1 MRVQETDFNMPLTLN
16 PEPSASS
23 LHLWMD
29 KPAPRYTSYPPAP
42 FFHDGVG
49 EAEYAAS
56 LLRVQAD
63 DPVSLYLHIPFC
75 AEMCLFCGCHTYIT
89 KREDRIKDYVDAI
102 IREMELVA
110 AKAPQKLRMSHL
122 HFGGGTPNA
131 IPAEDLH
138 YLFVAMH
145 RIFDFSACR
154 EFAIEVDPRTLQREQ
169 VQVMADA
176 GVTRISL
183 GVQDF
188 NLEVQ
193 KLVNRVQPY
202 DLVAQVCDWLREAG
216 IMRINFDLM
225 YGLPAQTAES
235 VAITARQA
243 VSLQPDRFAL
253 FSYAHVPHMK
263 PHQKALNDRGIA
275 GDQERLLMERAAR
288 DVLSEAGYEGIGMD
302 HFAKPDDNL
311 AIAQREKRMRRNFQ
325 GYTDDEALTLVALGA
340 SAIGF
345 NKDGFVQN
353 QKETRAY
360 QAAIAEGHLPIVR
373 GYQLT
378 AEDRVRS
385 AIIEQ
390 LMCYF
395 TCDVEAVCVQH
406 QWRADFF
413 APEIEALQVFEEAG
427 LVSREGYTITLT
439 SPYRQ
444 AIRSVAHVFD
454 AHAPK
459 GNVTYSRVA

>member
-1 MRVQETDFNMPLTLN
+1 MNNPTQESFR
-16 PEPSASS
+16 
-23 LHLWMD
+23 LWME
-29 KPAPRYTSYPPAP
+29 KPAPRYTSYPTAP

-49 EAEYAAS
+49 ETHYAAT
-56 LLRVQAD
+56 LGRLEAN
-63 DPVSLYLHIPFC
+63 DPISLYVHIPFC

-89 KREDRIKDYVDAI
+89 NREDRILDYTKAL
-102 IREMELVA
+102 IREMEMVA
-110 AKAPQKLRMSHL
+110 SFAPQKLRMSHL

-131 IPAEDLH
+131 MSASTMEH
-138 YLFVAMH
+138 LFKAMH
-145 RIFDFSACR
+145 RLFDFSACG
-154 EFAIEVDPRTLQREQ
+154 EFAMEIDPRTLNQDQ
-169 VQVMADA
+169 VKVMADS
-176 GVTRISL
+176 GITRVSL

-202 DLVAQVCDWLREAG
+202 DRVAEVCDWLRKAG
-216 IMRINFDLM
+216 LERINFDLM

-235 VAITARQA
+235 VALTARQA
-243 VSLQPDRFAL
+243 VGLGPDRFAL

-263 PHQKALNDRGIA
+263 PHQKALADKGIA

-288 DVLSEAGYEGIGMD
+288 DVLTEAGYESIGID
-302 HFAKPDDNL
+302 HFAKPADGL
-311 AIAQREKRMRRNFQ
+311 AVAQRQGRMHRNFQ
-325 GYTDDEALTLVALGA
+325 GYTNDVAETMLAFGA

-360 QAAIAEGHLPIVR
+360 QATIAEGHLPIVR

-378 AEDRVRS
+378 PEDRVRS

-395 TCDVEAVCVQH
+395 TVDIEAVCQSH
-406 QWRADFF
+406 AWKADMFKPELDILRA
-413 APEIEALQVFEEAG
+413 FEEAG
-427 LVSREGYTITLT
+427 LVVREGYKIRLT

-444 AIRSVAHVFD
+444 AIRSVAFIFD
-454 AHAPK
+454 AHGMR
-459 GNVTYSRVA
+459 GNATYSRVA